1 MPRVRARHGHLRH
14 GAGRLTGAP
23 LPTPLVDA
31 TARRVTAP
39 PLVQN
44 RQFNGGGIGSQRNP
58 YLWAGDQWRVME
70 KLDDQVLAMLN
81 AGMSGVPFMT
91 YDLTDYQ
98 YGQLCAEP
106 DGKIGET
113 PVVVRRSRTLT
124 EKAEAAVS
132 RRGVARRRLSAG
144 GRLGTFAWTRDTHL
158 RRSQPSI
165 CIRP

>member
-1 MPRVRARHGHLRH
+1 MGSPPV
-14 GAGRLTGAP
+14 
-23 LPTPLVDA
+23 VDA

-91 YDLTDYQ
+91 YDLTGYQ

-144 GRLGTFAWTRDTHL
+144 GRLGTSAWTRDTHL

>member
-1 MPRVRARHGHLRH
+1 
-14 GAGRLTGAP
+14 
-23 LPTPLVDA
+23 
-31 TARRVTAP
+31 
-39 PLVQN
+39 
-44 RQFNGGGIGSQRNP
+44 
-58 YLWAGDQWRVME
+58 ME

-91 YDLTDYQ
+91 YDLTGYQ

-144 GRLGTFAWTRDTHL
+144 GRLGTSAWTRDTRL